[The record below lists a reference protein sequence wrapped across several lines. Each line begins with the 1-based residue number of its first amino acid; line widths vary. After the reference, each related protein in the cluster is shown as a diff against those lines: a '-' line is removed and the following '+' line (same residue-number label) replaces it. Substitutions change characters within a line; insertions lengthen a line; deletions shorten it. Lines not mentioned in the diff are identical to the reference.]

1 VLEEFM
7 GVPVHPLLVHFPVV
21 FVPMLALLTAGYVL
35 APFVRPHIRWVLGL
49 LALGAPVSAVLARL
63 SGKELFDR
71 MDRRG
76 DITEGF
82 YPTIE
87 NHQALGTWTMWAT
100 IASGVLTLALVYFV
114 GPRIVV
120 WRLTDGTG
128 WRRYQP
134 MVLGALSLVAA
145 GVSLYYVI
153 RTGDSGGKAAW
164 SGR

>member
-21 FVPMLALLTAGYVL
+21 FVPLLALLTAGYVL
-35 APFVRPHIRWVLGL
+35 VPFVRPHIRWVLGF
-49 LALGAPVSAVLARL
+49 LALVAPVSAVLAKL
-63 SGKELFDR
+63 SGEELYDR

-82 YPTIE
+82 YPVIE
-87 NHQALGTWTMWAT
+87 NHQSLGTTTMWAS
-100 IASGVLTLALVYFV
+100 IVSGVLTLALVYLV

-120 WRLTDGTG
+120 WRPTDGTG
-128 WRRYQP
+128 WRRFQP
-134 MVLGALSLVAA
+134 MVIGALALVAA

-153 RTGDSGGKAAW
+153 RAGDAGGKAAW